1 MRKQRL
7 KAHPNT
13 RTSGL
18 YDPKFK
24 YTPSTQTD
32 ILKTFVKMGWTP
44 PSLARMQSL
53 VDAGHFGR

>member
-1 MRKQRL
+1 MKKQRI
-7 KAHPNT
+7 KQHPNT

-18 YDPKFK
+18 YDPKFR

-44 PSLARMQSL
+44 PSVARLQSIL
-53 VDAGHFGR
+53 EA